1 MNHRETPQAPREGAE
16 SSPSTWRARM
26 CDRPERTEGT
36 AASQLFCQ
44 QIQSCPGLGAYLASS
59 PLQGTGLAP
68 GQHHPPG
75 TLLPVLARPAPADVS
90 CRSPACETLAQSRR
104 TELLRDT
111 GLCLLAQELSQ
122 TTLPHLTVS
131 FILTGSMTTLSIQL
145 GTPCS
150 FLLQPGHPTLFW
162 GLATRDTLLS
172 QVWQRTLGQGV
183 AGS

>member
-1 MNHRETPQAPREGAE
+1 M
-16 SSPSTWRARM
+16 
-26 CDRPERTEGT
+26 
-36 AASQLFCQ
+36 
-44 QIQSCPGLGAYLASS
+44 
-59 PLQGTGLAP
+59 
-68 GQHHPPG
+68 
-75 TLLPVLARPAPADVS
+75 
-90 CRSPACETLAQSRR
+90 
-104 TELLRDT
+104 
-111 GLCLLAQELSQ
+111 
-122 TTLPHLTVS
+122 LPHLTVS